1 MQRTG
6 SGWRWMIT
14 VLPDSARNMA
24 VLTLGRKQK
33 GELKDMTCFGKH
45 FAMAAA
51 AATAI
56 TIGTASSALAVE
68 LEFYFPV
75 AVGGAA
81 ADTIEEL
88 TEQYMAENPE
98 IEIDA
103 VYAGSYQETVTK
115 ALTAAR
121 GGKPPQL
128 SVILS
133 VDMFTLIDEDVI
145 MPFDDLV
152 ETDEDQAWLESF
164 YPAFMENSQTGGKTY
179 GIPFQRSTPVLY
191 WNKDAFAE
199 AGLDPETPPAT
210 WEEMIEMGKKLVVKD
225 DEGNVQR
232 WGVRI
237 PSSGFP
243 YWLFQGLTT
252 QNDVILAN
260 SDGNETS
267 FDDPKVIESLQYLVD
282 LSQKHEIMAPGIIE
296 WGATPK
302 AFFEGQT
309 AMMWTSTG
317 NLTNV
322 RDNAPFDFGV
332 GMLPANVRRGA
343 PTGGGNFFI
352 FNDADDEQKA
362 AAFDFV
368 QWITEPEQSATWTIA
383 TGYVAPRPDTWE
395 TTTMQAY
402 TSDFPAA
409 LVARD
414 QLEHAVAELS
424 THENQRVTTLFNDAL
439 AAAITGTKSPAD
451 ALAEAQQKADAILED
466 YR

>member
-1 MQRTG
+1 MKK
-6 SGWRWMIT
+6 RWGMKSSLAAS
-14 VLPDSARNMA
+14 VLMMGYATSAVA
-24 VLTLGRKQK
+24 V
-33 GELKDMTCFGKH
+33 D
-45 FAMAAA
+45 
-51 AATAI
+51 
-56 TIGTASSALAVE
+56 

-81 ADTIEEL
+81 ADTIQAL
-88 TEQYMAENPE
+88 TEEYVAANEGVN
-98 IEIDA
+98 IDA
-103 VYAGSYQETVTK
+103 VYAGSYKDTVTK
-115 ALTAAR
+115 ALTASR

-133 VDMFTLIDEDVI
+133 VDMFTLIDEEVI

-152 ETDEDQAWLESF
+152 KTDEDKAWLDSF

-191 WNKDAFAE
+191 WNKEAFAE
-199 AGLDPETPPAT
+199 VGLDPDTPPAT
-210 WEEMIEMGKKLVVKD
+210 WEETIEMGKQLVKKD
-225 DEGNVQR
+225 DSGNVSR

-260 SDGNETS
+260 SDGNETY
-267 FDDPKVIESLQYLVD
+267 FDDPKVAEALQYLVD
-282 LSQKHEIMAPGIIE
+282 LSTKHEVMAPGIIE

-332 GMLPANVRRGA
+332 GLLPGNKRRGA

-352 FNDADDEQKA
+352 FQESTDEQKA
-362 AAFDFV
+362 AAFEFV
-368 QWITEPEQSATWTIA
+368 KWITEPAQSAKWTIA

-395 TTTMQAY
+395 TEEMKAY
-402 TSDFPAA
+402 TADFAPA

-414 QLEHAVAELS
+414 QLEFAVAELS
-424 THENQRVTTLFNDAL
+424 TYENQRVTGIFNDAL
-439 AAAITGTKSPAD
+439 ASAITGEKSVEE
-451 ALAEAQQKADAILED
+451 ALAEAQKKADAILKD